1 LLRSPRVCAEGGEAW
16 RFMLHDRVGMGWRP
30 ELAAG
35 IFAHFSEIDVI
46 EVIADE
52 YFDAPRSRVQA
63 LRTVAAQVPV
73 VLHGVAMGLA
83 SPMSVE
89 PRRVEQMA
97 RLLDQVR
104 PEFWSEHLG
113 FIQPGPYGDG
123 RLTVPPR
130 TDTTVIA
137 AAENLHRANRVT
149 GLAPMVENVAIAVE
163 PAGSTLDEATW
174 LTRILGASG
183 CDLLLDLPNVCAN
196 APISGFCARE
206 YIASIPA
213 RRIRAVHLAGDGET
227 GGAAAEVFELLEHVA
242 GRVPH
247 PLTVILERDG
257 SSPAIQA
264 LLEQLAA
271 ARRALAA
278 GRRRLAGAAALS

>member
-1 LLRSPRVCAEGGEAW
+1 
-16 RFMLHDRVGMGWRP
+16 MLQDRVGMGWRP

-35 IFAHFSEIDVI
+35 IFAHFADIDVI

-97 RLLDQVR
+97 HLLDQVR

-113 FIQPGPYGDG
+113 FAQPGPYGDG
-123 RLTVPPR
+123 QLTVPPR
-130 TDTTVIA
+130 TDTTVTA
-137 AAENLHRANRVT
+137 TAENLHRASRVT
-149 GLAPMVENVAIAVE
+149 GIAPMVENVAVAAE
-163 PAGSTLDEATW
+163 PAGSSVDEATW
-174 LTRILGASG
+174 LNRILGASG

-196 APISGFCARE
+196 ARISGFRARD
-206 YIASIPA
+206 YVAGIPA
-213 RRIRAVHLAGDGET
+213 GRIRAVHLAGDGET
-227 GGAAAEVFELLEHVA
+227 SGEAAEVFELLQQVA
-242 GRVPH
+242 ERVPH

-257 SSPAIQA
+257 SRPSMDA
-264 LLEQLAA
+264 LLVQLEA
-271 ARRALAA
+271 ARRALFA
-278 GRRRLAGAAALS
+278 GRRRRLVLAALS